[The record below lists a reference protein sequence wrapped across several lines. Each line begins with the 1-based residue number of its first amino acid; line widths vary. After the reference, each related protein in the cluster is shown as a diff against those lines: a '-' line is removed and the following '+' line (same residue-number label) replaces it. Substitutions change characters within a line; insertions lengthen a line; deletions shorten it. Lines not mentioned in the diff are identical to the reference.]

1 MGHHHPHLPLPP
13 PPGDFHA
20 YIFDC
25 DGTLAAT
32 MRLHHRS
39 WARAVSL
46 QLGRDFEFPWDLFC
60 SMGGMSTSDTCRRL
74 DERFGFRLDPRRIV
88 HDAESFL
95 DEHLDTV
102 EPVTEVV
109 TLARHAKDSG
119 LGVAV
124 ASGGYGP
131 HVRRTLKAIGL
142 EHFFPVVTTV
152 EEVKFSKP
160 APDLFLLAAQ
170 RLRADPRRCL
180 VIEDSPRG
188 LEAAEA
194 AGMACLM
201 VEPK

>member
-1 MGHHHPHLPLPP
+1 MGHHHPEPPLKPP
-13 PPGDFHA
+13 AGDFHA

-39 WARAVSL
+39 WARAVGI
-46 QLGRDFEFPWDLFC
+46 QVGREFDFPWDLFC
-60 SMGGMSTSDTCRRL
+60 SMGGMSTADTCRRL
-74 DERFGFRLDPRRIV
+74 HEHYGFRLDPARIV
-88 HDAESFL
+88 HDAEAFL
-95 DEHLDTV
+95 DAHLDTV
-102 EPVTEVV
+102 EPVPEVV
-109 TLARHAKDSG
+109 ALAHHAKRSG
-119 LGVAV
+119 MGVAV

-142 EHFFPVVTTV
+142 EHFFPVVATV
-152 EEVKFSKP
+152 EEVRFSKP

-170 RLRADPRRCL
+170 RLRVDPLRCL

-188 LEAAEA
+188 REAAEA